1 MIIEKNKY
9 IDAVY
14 IKTAHGTLKI
24 YENDFSFP
32 GVSID
37 YALDGYENCD
47 IPICSVED
55 VFEENQSPETPSN
68 AVVVRVWNDLN
79 SEDYSTRRDI
89 ELKDIEKICKED
101 QENQ

>member
-37 YALDGYENCD
+37 YALDGYE
-47 IPICSVED
+47 IAT
-55 VFEENQSPETPSN
+55 FQF
-68 AVVVRVWNDLN
+68 VVLKMFLRKTNHLKHHL
-79 SEDYSTRRDI
+79 TR
-89 ELKDIEKICKED
+89 
-101 QENQ
+101 